1 METSSGDTYGG
12 LQRMLFVWIE
22 IWLHALK
29 IGCKDKPFF
38 VGEK

>member
-1 METSSGDTYGG
+1 MEASSGDTDGV

-29 IGCKDKPFF
+29 IGCKDNPFF
-38 VGEK
+38 DGEK